1 MKLTKHRL
9 KQLISEELDLMA
21 ETNGE
26 GSQLREGGYAGHYER
41 SESDP
46 ATELDDLIE
55 LSGRAIKDAIA
66 KIEEAQSLLAAL
78 TEEPHKVGAFVAL
91 RTRARMVDNA
101 LEDLLERYT
110 IAVGEA
116 LRWREEE

>member
-21 ETNGE
+21 ETNG
-26 GSQLREGGYAGHYER
+26 GHYER

>member
-9 KQLISEELDLMA
+9 KQLISEELDLIV

-26 GSQLREGGYAGHYER
+26 EGGKTTSFDLFDR
-41 SESDP
+41 SPRGP
-46 ATELDDLIE
+46 ATELDDLID
-55 LSGRAIKDAIA
+55 LSGKAIKDAIRN
-66 KIEEAQSLLAAL
+66 IEEAQSLLVTL